1 MFSRTLPASQEMSES
16 IRNAL
21 VKCSAV
27 AMAFTVRITFLFG
40 IKVTLSSYRQ
50 CILMVFYEKYRVFC
64 IFVGERR

>member
-21 VKCSAV
+21 VKCTAV
-27 AMAFTVRITFLFG
+27 AMAFTTFLFG